1 MQAQQLEVCNRTS
14 VQHLFLGL
22 VAFLSEQTIILA
34 FWHQLFLH
42 YFFLFDIFVAS
53 GYVPPPKPT
62 TPATFVRHYYTYL
75 LKRAFFPHIAT

>member
-53 GYVPPPKPT
+53 GYVPPPQPT
-62 TPATFVRHYYTYL
+62 TPATFV
-75 LKRAFFPHIAT
+75 

>member
-53 GYVPPPKPT
+53 GYVQPPLLPT
-62 TPATFVRHYYTYL
+62 TPATFVRHYYI
-75 LKRAFFPHIAT
+75 HIY

>member
-42 YFFLFDIFVAS
+42 YFLFDIFVAS
-53 GYVPPPKPT
+53 GYVPPPQPT

-75 LKRAFFPHIAT
+75 LKRAFFPHIPT